1 MQSTP
6 QNQGFPIKKVI
17 IGIIAA
23 AVIGVSI
30 YYIVQATTGSSTS
43 SSSTSSSTKDNSTSS
58 SGKNNSITQNP
69 ITDITIVKQNSQNTS
84 QDNSQ

>member
-17 IGIIAA
+17 IGIIVAT
-23 AVIGVSI
+23 VIGVSI

-43 SSSTSSSTKDNSTSS
+43 SSSSKESSTSS